1 MIAHVH
7 KPLVGAL
14 WMVLAGLCFALNNSA
29 VKYMNEVLGLHRT
42 VIGFF
47 QYFIAFIVMLP
58 WMIKTGLTSALKTNR
73 LMLHVVRVFMSVI
86 GIQLWLWT
94 LAWPIPISHAIAL
107 LMTSPIFVTVGSA
120 LFLKEKVSV
129 TRWIATFVAVV
140 GSLIILNPWSEDFQI
155 ASLLPVA
162 AAFFWAIYSLMV
174 RHLSDT
180 ESTGS
185 MVVYLLILIA
195 PFNFFIALPNF
206 AAPSEFAWYL
216 LLSSGVVIAL
226 AQWSLARAYANADAS
241 FIQPFDLVKLPLN
254 VFVAWLVFS
263 QIPDGFFWLG
273 ALLLVGATIF
283 ILHKENQSEKF

>member
-1 MIAHVH
+1 MI
-7 KPLVGAL
+7 
-14 WMVLAGLCFALNNSA
+14 LAGMCFAINNASIQ
-29 VKYMNEVLGLHRT
+29 YMSTKLGLHNT

-73 LMLHVVRVFMSVI
+73 LSLHIVRVLMSVI
-86 GIQLWLWT
+86 GIQLWLWA
-94 LAWPIPISHAIAL
+94 LAWPIPISQAIAL
-107 LMTSPIFVTVGSA
+107 LMTSPIFVTIGSA
-120 LFLKEKVSV
+120 LFLHERVGPA
-129 TRWIATFVAVV
+129 RWFATVIAII
-140 GSLIILNPWSEDFQI
+140 GSLIILEPWSENFNI

-195 PFNFFIALPNF
+195 PFNFFLAMPNF
-206 AAPSEFAWYL
+206 ATPSPAAWYL
-216 LLSSGVVIAL
+216 LLISGSILAL

-254 VFVAWLVFS
+254 TLVAWLVFS
-263 QIPDGFFWLG
+263 YMPGGTFWLG
-273 ALLLVGATIF
+273 SVMLVGATIF
-283 ILHKENQSEKF
+283 ILHREKNTDG

>member
-1 MIAHVH
+1 MVKHAHR
-7 KPLVGAL
+7 PIIGAL
-14 WMVLAGLCFALNNSA
+14 WMILAGMCFAINNASIQ
-29 VKYMNEVLGLHRT
+29 YMSTKLGLHNT

-73 LMLHVVRVFMSVI
+73 LSLHIIRVLMSVI
-86 GIQLWLWT
+86 GIQLWLWA
-94 LAWPIPISHAIAL
+94 LAWPIPISQAIAL
-107 LMTSPIFVTVGSA
+107 LMTSPIFVTIGSA
-120 LFLKEKVSV
+120 LFLHERVGLA
-129 TRWIATFVAVV
+129 RWFATVIAII
-140 GSLIILNPWSEDFQI
+140 GSLIILEPWSESFNI

-185 MVVYLLILIA
+185 MVVYLLIFIA
-195 PFNFFIALPNF
+195 PFNFFLAVPNF
-206 AAPSEFAWYL
+206 ATPTPAAWYL
-216 LLSSGVVIAL
+216 LLISGSILAL

-254 VFVAWLVFS
+254 TLVAWLVFS
-263 QIPDGFFWLG
+263 YMPGGTFWLG
-273 ALLLVGATIF
+273 SVMLVGATIF
-283 ILHKENQSEKF
+283 ILHRENNTDG

>member
-7 KPLVGAL
+7 KPIVGAS
-14 WMVLAGLCFALNNSA
+14 WMILAGICFAVNN
-29 VKYMNEVLGLHRT
+29 VTTQYMSTKLGLHNT

-58 WMIKTGLTSALKTNR
+58 WMIKTGMTSALKTNR
-73 LMLHVVRVFMSVI
+73 LWLHVIRVLMSVI
-86 GIQLWLWT
+86 GIQLWIWA
-94 LAWPIPISHAIAL
+94 LAWPIPISQAIAL
-107 LMTSPIFVTVGSA
+107 LMTSPIFVTIGSA
-120 LFLKEKVSV
+120 IFLKEKVGI
-129 TRWIATFVAVV
+129 TRWIATIVAIA
-140 GSLIILNPWSEDFQI
+140 GSLIILDPWSDDFQI

-195 PFNFFIALPNF
+195 PFNFFLALPNF
-206 AAPSEFAWYL
+206 EVPSDMAWYL
-216 LLSSGVVIAL
+216 LLASGTIIAL

-241 FIQPFDLVKLPLN
+241 FIQPFDLVKLPFN
-254 VFVAWLVFS
+254 VFAGWLVFAYAPS
-263 QIPDGFFWLG
+263 TNFWIG
-273 ALLLVGATIF
+273 ALILVAASLF
-283 ILHKENQSEKF
+283 ILHKENNIDES